1 MENSVI
7 GHTTPAAG
15 DVGGALTAAES
26 GTGIWDGD
34 LGRGEETLFRQSE
47 IFPGNVGL
55 SMISYTETQKIK
67 ESSFRRE
74 PVKWTHRKVIVIA
87 KMNSK
92 LCFEVLK

>member
-34 LGRGEETLFRQSE
+34 LGRGSGTGRGNFIPPIRNISGKPLDKLREIVYNLFVVDWRLDD
-47 IFPGNVGL
+47 VAD
-55 SMISYTETQKIK
+55 
-67 ESSFRRE
+67 R
-74 PVKWTHRKVIVIA
+74 
-87 KMNSK
+87 
-92 LCFEVLK
+92 